1 MARLAFPSFDAYAA
15 EIQQATIRAMF
26 LGPQQTNWALSYV
39 TMNNLSIQWGK
50 DGGANIMEGTSEPG
64 GITFFVPCKNENKI
78 SGNGRQMDTRSLMIL
93 VPGDEF
99 CISASD
105 WNRWFSMWISHEALQ
120 GMCGSTD
127 ALVGLTSRV
136 VQLSSATTFR
146 SFADKLRQALHE
158 EPTAFDSVAA
168 IAATERKLADGVTE
182 ALDFPSASPAG
193 RHTLPR
199 RQIIRQVRDFV
210 DQHRDEYLSVA
221 DLASAAGSSER
232 TLRTAFQEYFSVG
245 PIRYLNVRTLHLARE
260 ALRAND
266 SSTTTV
272 AEVLTRFG
280 VWEFGRF
287 ARDYR
292 TLFGELPSQ
301 TLRKNF

>member
-1 MARLAFPSFDAYAA
+1 MDA
-15 EIQQATIRAMF
+15 
-26 LGPQQTNWALSYV
+26 
-39 TMNNLSIQWGK
+39 
-50 DGGANIMEGTSEPG
+50 
-64 GITFFVPCKNENKI
+64 
-78 SGNGRQMDTRSLMIL
+78 RSLMIL

-105 WNRWFSMWISHEALQ
+105 WKRWFSMWISHEALQ
-120 GMCGSTD
+120 DMCGSTETL
-127 ALVGLTSRV
+127 ARQTTRV
-136 VQLSSATTFR
+136 VLHLSCATILR
-146 SFADKLRQALHE
+146 SFLDKLRQAVHE
-158 EPTAFDSVAA
+158 EPSAFDSVASVG
-168 IAATERKLADGVTE
+168 ATERKLVDGVRQ
-182 ALDFPSASPAG
+182 ALDFPSTSTAG

-199 RQIIRQVRDFV
+199 KQIIRQVMDFI
-210 DQHRDEYLSVA
+210 DQHGDEYLSVA

-232 TLRTAFQEYFSVG
+232 TLRTAFQEYFSVS
-245 PIRYLNVRTLHLARE
+245 PVRYLNIRTLHLARE